1 MESFYFKAERDNL
14 ALTVFVPWDCT
25 KNCPFCTTKSE
36 YKKKLASVDDII
48 AKIQIVLRKA
58 RSIKDVVISGGEPLD
73 DINNLYKIISSIKI
87 KKIFINTSFPKI
99 KEEDRE
105 KFDLILKRVS
115 GLNVSRH
122 LGHNYS
128 SFSSYEEIIEL
139 VGNKIPVRINILL
152 EEQMDGWTDKSV
164 KLIEH
169 IKNIMSYNYFD
180 IQLRAN
186 YNKTATWVNPKE
198 GYWFNLD
205 DDYDTTS
212 MYIKSFGKTVTTGCR
227 VCHTITAKYNDKN
240 TISFHKGL
248 KHTSS
253 YSYVNYRWNVNDF
266 IITASGELKSDW
278 ERKPIDPESLVDET
292 FKFSIS
298 PVFGGEYK
306 YCGYT
311 HKATNC

>member
-1 MESFYFKAERDNL
+1 MEEFEFKADRDNL

-25 KNCPFCTTKSE
+25 KNCSFCTTKKE
-36 YKKKLASVDDII
+36 YKKKLASVDEII
-48 AKIQIVLRKA
+48 EIMQTVIKKA
-58 RSIKDVVISGGEPLD
+58 PSIRDVVISGGEPLD
-73 DINNLYKIISSIKI
+73 DIEKLHKIVSSIPRKRV
-87 KKIFINTSFPKI
+87 FINTSFPKI
-99 KEEDRE
+99 KEEDKN
-105 KFDLILKRVS
+105 KFAYILNRIS

-128 SFSSYEEIIEL
+128 SFSSYEEIMEL
-139 VGNKIPVRINILL
+139 VGNDTPVRINILL
-152 EEQMDGWTDKSV
+152 EEHMDAWTGKSA

-169 IKNIMSYNYFD
+169 IQNIMSYNYFN

-205 DDYDTTS
+205 DDYDATS
-212 MYIKSFGKTVTTGCR
+212 MYIKSFGETVTSGCR
-227 VCHTITAKYNDKN
+227 VCHTVTAKYNDKN

-278 ERKPIDPESLVDET
+278 ERNPIDPESLIDET

-298 PVFGGEYK
+298 TIFGGEYK
-306 YCGYT
+306 HCGYIDRGVS
-311 HKATNC
+311 C